1 MGEFMRVFSRIW
13 IAAMI
18 LLTAFVAAGPSHA
31 ALQGRAV
38 LTNGDPI
45 IIELN
50 EGQLL
55 RLDRAMA
62 SVFIANPAIADVSA
76 KSSRMLYLFGK
87 SVGTTTLF
95 ALDANDNV
103 IANVT
108 VTVNHNLS
116 QLQIALDRLV
126 PNGVISTLSIDGAI
140 VLSGMVETA
149 SEAEN
154 ARRLASRF
162 VGEGGE
168 VINRLAVTASNQVNL
183 RVRIVEVSREIVN
196 QFGLNWDVFVDGG
209 FQFGLQSLP
218 PVAGINTLFGSGSI
232 GDASIDVLIDA
243 LAEDSL
249 VTILAEP
256 NLTAVSGETASFLA
270 GGEFPIPV
278 DQDDEGI
285 TIEFKEFGVSLAF
298 TPTLTGR
305 SRISMRVRPEVSQL
319 STAAQIIA
327 NGISIP
333 SLTTRRAETTVELA
347 SGQSFAIA
355 GLILDN
361 SRQDATKIPGLGDLP
376 ILGALFQ
383 SDRFQRN
390 ETELVIIVTPYIVRP
405 VNPDEL
411 RTPLDPYRAPPL
423 AESNAGKADSTRTVP
438 VNPAQA
444 NNLGGDSK
452 NTGFILD

>member
-1 MGEFMRVFSRIW
+1 M
-13 IAAMI
+13 AAAV
-18 LLTAFVAAGPSHA
+18 LLSVAVAAGGAQA

-38 LTNGDPI
+38 PTNGDPI
-45 IIELN
+45 SIELN

-62 SVFIANPAIADVSA
+62 SVFIANPEIADVTA
-76 KSSRMLYLFGK
+76 KSDRLLYLFGK
-87 SVGTTTLF
+87 RVGTTTLF
-95 ALDANDNV
+95 ALDANDNI

-108 VTVNHNLS
+108 VSVDHSLTRLQEALN
-116 QLQIALDRLV
+116 QLAPGDQIVASSV
-126 PNGVISTLSIDGAI
+126 DGAI
-140 VLSGMVETA
+140 VLTGAIETA
-149 SEAEN
+149 TEAEN
-154 ARRLASRF
+154 ARRLAARF

-168 VINRLAVTASNQVNL
+168 VISRLAVTAPNQVNL
-183 RVRIVEVSREIVN
+183 RVRIAEVSREITN
-196 QFGLNWDVFVDGG
+196 QFGFNWSAVTDGG
-209 FQFGLQSLP
+209 FRFAFQSLLP
-218 PVAGINTLFGSGSI
+218 AAGINTALVGGDI
-232 GDASIDVLIDA
+232 GDLSIDALIDA
-243 LAEDSL
+243 LAEDDL

-278 DQDDEGI
+278 SQDEDTI
-285 TIEFKEFGVSLAF
+285 TVLFKQFGVSLAF
-298 TPTLTGR
+298 TPTLLGR

-319 STAAQIIA
+319 SNAVQVIA
-327 NGISIP
+327 GGLSIP
-333 SLTTRRAETTVELA
+333 SLTTRRAETTIELA

-355 GLILDN
+355 GLIQDN
-361 SRQDATKIPGLGDLP
+361 TRQEHSKIPGLGDLP

-405 VNPDEL
+405 VDADQL
-411 RTPLDPYRAPPL
+411 QTPLDPYRAPP
-423 AESNAGKADSTRTVP
+423 AAVSQAPAARTVP

-444 NNLGGDSK
+444 DSLGGAAN

>member
-1 MGEFMRVFSRIW
+1 MRVISRIW
-13 IAAMI
+13 ATAVV
-18 LLTAFVAAGPSHA
+18 LLAVTFTVGGAEA

-38 LTNGDPI
+38 PTNGDPI
-45 IIELN
+45 SIELD

-55 RLDRAMA
+55 RLDRSMS
-62 SVFIANPAIADVSA
+62 SVFIANPAIADVTA
-76 KSSRMLYLFGK
+76 KSERLLYLYGRK
-87 SVGTTTLF
+87 VGTTTLF

-108 VTVNHNLS
+108 VTVSHSLAR
-116 QLQIALDRLV
+116 LQQALNDLLPDGQIIASSV
-126 PNGVISTLSIDGAI
+126 DGAI
-140 VLSGMVETA
+140 VLTGAVATA
-149 SEAEN
+149 TEAEN
-154 ARRLASRF
+154 ARRLAARF
-162 VGEGGE
+162 MGEGGE
-168 VINRLAVTASNQVNL
+168 VINRLGVTASNQVNL
-183 RVRIVEVSREIVN
+183 RVRIAEVSREVTN
-196 QFGLNWDVFVDGG
+196 QFGFNWSAFTDGG
-209 FQFGLQSLP
+209 FRFAAQSLLP
-218 PVAGINTLFGSGSI
+218 TAGINQAIVGGDI
-232 GDASIDVLIDA
+232 GDFSLDALIDA
-243 LAEDSL
+243 LAEDEL

-278 DQDDEGI
+278 SQDEDTI
-285 TIEFKEFGVSLAF
+285 TIEFKQFGVSLAF
-298 TPTLTGR
+298 IPTLVGR
-305 SRISMRVRPEVSQL
+305 NRISMRVRPEVSQL
-319 STAAQIIA
+319 SSAVQVLAGGLTV
-327 NGISIP
+327 P

-361 SRQDATKIPGLGDLP
+361 TRQEHNQIPGLGDLP

-390 ETELVIIVTPYIVRP
+390 ETELVIIVTPYIVKP
-405 VNPDEL
+405 VDADEL

-423 AESNAGKADSTRTVP
+423 AETKPKDAPPRTVP

-444 NNLGGDSK
+444 ENLGGASK